1 MNNYVVKPG
10 DTIQSISD
18 MFGIDPNNLVKEN
31 NLNNVYFLVPGLKL
45 VIPSYNN
52 MNSNSNNTSNGS
64 KFDKYTV
71 VNGDSLYKIASK
83 YNISTNLL
91 AMLNNIDL
99 NSYIYPGQVLLVPKK
114 DTIIYVTKG
123 EDTLETVSNDMGVD
137 VNNLL
142 SNNKN
147 IYLLPGQII
156 ISSIR

>member
-18 MFGIDPNNLVKEN
+18 MFGINPNSLIKEN
-31 NLNNVYFLVPGLKL
+31 NLNNVYFLVPGLQL
-45 VIPSYNN
+45 VIPNYSNG
-52 MNSNSNNTSNGS
+52 NSNTNSDNS
-64 KFDKYTV
+64 KFDKYIV
-71 VNGDSLYKIASK
+71 VNGDSLYKIASR
-83 YNISTNLL
+83 YNISVSLL
-91 AMLNNIDL
+91 TILNNIDS

-123 EDTLETVSNDMGVD
+123 EDTLETVSNDMGVSI
-137 VNNLL
+137 NNLL
-142 SNNKN
+142 MNNKN